1 MVSILLLNP
10 IVVTMNGENEII
22 REGFV
27 YVENGKIVDVGS
39 VNKLPYEYKYSD
51 LVLNLKNKVVL
62 PGFVSYHTHLSLF
75 PLRFMGLG
83 LTLREWEETVAWPYE
98 TTLTPEESFYA
109 SKLAIYTFIKNGVVA
124 FADMHFNMDSVAKVA
139 KESGVIANLSVAIL
153 ETGSFSYEKT
163 LRENIELYRK
173 WDGVDNGRINVYLG
187 PCCLRYLSREQLSEI
202 ALIAKEEN
210 IGIHVHASETLD
222 DVRKVREI
230 FNKRPVEV
238 LKDYGLLSENT
249 IIAHAVWVTE
259 REIDYIAKSGANV
272 AHCPVSNN
280 ILLSGN
286 MPLIDM
292 FSKNVK
298 VGLGTDI
305 NPSWNVMS
313 EARLAYHTINTLYGV
328 PSRITPYTLLK
339 MATGNYAKF
348 KGIENHGK
356 IAKGY
361 DANIIVLDFAEVKG
375 WPNIFNIYEAILFS
389 EASVETVIVRGEV
402 IMDSGEVL
410 TINANEIRK
419 AKKVIEEKLNKIYG
433 K

>member
-1 MVSILLLNP
+1 LVSILLLNP
-10 IVVTMNGENEII
+10 TVVTMNGENEII
-22 REGFV
+22 QEGFV
-27 YVENGKIVDVGS
+27 YIENGKIIDVGS

-83 LTLREWEETVAWPYE
+83 LTLSEWEETVAWPYE
-98 TTLTPEESFYA
+98 STLTPEESLHA
-109 SKLAIYTFIKNGVVA
+109 SKLAIYAFIKNGVVA

-139 KESGVIANLSVAIL
+139 KESGLIANLSVAIL

-163 LRENIELYRK
+163 LKENIELYRK
-173 WDGVDNGRINVYLG
+173 WNGVDNGRINVYLG
-187 PCCLRYLSREQLSEI
+187 PCSLRYLSREQLSEI

-210 IGIHVHASETLD
+210 IGVHVHASETLD
-222 DVRKVREI
+222 DVRRTKEK
-230 FNKRPVEV
+230 FNKRPIEV

-259 REIDYIAKSGANV
+259 KEIDYIAKSKANV

-286 MPLIDM
+286 MPLVDM
-292 FSKNVK
+292 VSKNVRI
-298 VGLGTDI
+298 GFGTDI
-305 NPSWNVMS
+305 NPSWDVIS
-313 EARLAYHTINTLYGV
+313 EARLAYYTTNTLYGV
-328 PSRITPYTLLK
+328 PSRISPYMLLE

-361 DANIIVLDFAEVKG
+361 DANIVVLDFTGIRG
-375 WPNIFNIYEAILFS
+375 WPRTSNIYEAILFS
-389 EASVETVIVRGEV
+389 GASIETVIVRGEV

-410 TINANEIRK
+410 TINADEIRK
-419 AKKVIEEKLNKIYG
+419 AKKTIESKLNEIYG